1 MKKPG
6 HRYFH
11 LDVFGESKYSGN
23 QLAVVLPE
31 SRITPAGMQA
41 IAREFN
47 FPETT
52 FIQSNTAKRGAWPVR
67 IFTPF
72 REVPFAGHPTLGTA
86 YAIREFLARGKPA
99 EIVLDLKIGRIPVG
113 FQDGSEGVIWMRQ
126 NAPAFGSVHSR
137 AAVAGMLGLTAKDVD
152 PRFPAQEVSTGF
164 NWLLVPLKN
173 LDAVKR
179 ARMDLAACEA
189 HFRKPPEAVPPI
201 FLFSPETYTRES
213 RINSRSFAPQFGV
226 PEDPATGSANGNLAG
241 WLSRHRYF
249 GSDSVD
255 ISVEQGW
262 EMGRKSRL
270 HLRAESGSKGITVEV
285 GGRVFEVAEGR
296 LR

>member
-1 MKKPG
+1 MKLAG

-11 LDVFGESKYSGN
+11 LDVFAEAKYSGN

-31 SRITPAGMQA
+31 SRITAAGMQA

-52 FIQSNTAKRGAWPVR
+52 FILSKASKRGGWPVR

-86 YAIREFLARGKPA
+86 YAIREFIARGKPA
-99 EIVLDLKIGRIPVG
+99 EILLDLKIGRIPVSFPG
-113 FQDGSEGVIWMRQ
+113 GGDGLLWMSQ
-126 NAPAFGSVHSR
+126 NSPAFGAVHAR

-152 PRFPAQEVSTGF
+152 ARFPAQEVSTGF
-164 NWLLVPLKN
+164 NWLLVPLRN

-179 ARMDLAACEA
+179 ARMDMQACEA
-189 HFRKPPEAVPPI
+189 YFRKPPEGVPPI
-201 FLFSPETYTRES
+201 FVFSPETYTRES

-255 ISVEQGW
+255 LSVEQGY

-270 HLRAESGSKGITVEV
+270 HLRAEPAGKGIKVEV
-285 GGRVFEVAEGR
+285 GGKVFEVAEGR